1 MILRDPVHGLIAF
14 ESDEDRIVELL
25 LETRE
30 VQRLRRIRQLGFTSL
45 AYPGAEH
52 TRFAHAIGTAHV
64 MKRLIRR
71 LQELQSTLPPEH
83 RLTPPLVRDAIAAAL
98 LHDVGHG
105 PLSHM
110 FEDALPR
117 SDPHEIWTE
126 RIVLDPSSEVHR
138 VLARQDPDMPSRVA
152 QLVAG
157 KHSLPYLARAVS
169 GTYDVD
175 RCDYLLRDA
184 HATGVRYGNFDLE
197 WFQRSLRFAPL
208 PDDGSA
214 PPIAIDGAKGIAAIE
229 SFVLARLFM
238 FQQVYFHKATRSAE
252 WMVRGALSLAVRR
265 LAEGTDLPGTPP
277 AIRSAAAGRTP
288 TLEEY
293 LELDDG
299 VLTGTLRAWEDGP
312 DPALADLCKRLRA
325 RRLFKT
331 VELVD
336 EFLTDVDARNRVI
349 ERAKDIT
356 RRAGLDPSIYL
367 GVDAATDTPF
377 DDENDSLVV
386 VFAKGKPRRPADVS
400 FLLSR
405 LDGEALTRVRLIVA
419 PEVRDDILQT
429 VDM

>member
-14 ESDEDRIVELL
+14 ESDEDRIVEQLL
-25 LETRE
+25 DTRE

-83 RLTPPLVRDAIAAAL
+83 RLTSRLVRDAIAAAL

-252 WMVRGALSLAVRR
+252 WMVRGALSLAVQR
-265 LAEGTDLPGTPP
+265 LAEGIDLPGTPP

-288 TLEEY
+288 SLEEY

-349 ERAKDIT
+349 EQAKDIT
-356 RRAGLDPSIYL
+356 RRAGLDPAIYL

-419 PEVRDDILQT
+419 PEVRDAILQI